1 MYKTLSDFLKEHFD
15 GKIQK
20 LSINAGFTCP
30 NRDGTVGWGG
40 CTYCNNQSFNP
51 EYCETSE
58 SVTEQL
64 ERGKEFFARKYP
76 SMRYLA
82 YFQAY
87 TSTYGE
93 VEHLISLYEE
103 ALKVKDI
110 VGLVIG
116 TRPDCMPP
124 TLLSYLSELA
134 KRTFVMVEYGVESC
148 LDRTLLRINRGHDFS
163 CAAEAI
169 RKTHDAGIY
178 VGVHLI
184 LGLPGESH
192 EDIMSQAE
200 LLNNLPL
207 DTLKLHQ
214 LQIIKGTKMAKEYAE
229 HPEDFSLYKTSE
241 EYADLVCDFIIR
253 LRPDITLERFTS
265 SSPKSLLIAPD
276 WGMKNYEFVELVKK
290 RLALLGR

>member
-116 TRPDCMPP
+116 TRPDCMSP

-276 WGMKNYEFVELVKK
+276 WGMKNYEFVEIVKK
-290 RLALLGR
+290 RLAVLGR

>member
-51 EYCETSE
+51 DYCETSE

-87 TSTYGE
+87 TSTYGK

-169 RKTHDAGIY
+169 RKTRDAGIY